1 MMVHLLICSRSTLA
15 HHRLDFQGE
24 DEYTALLHFITNAEK
39 MKPSDEDDD
48 DDEDVVHKRVWYM
61 PWKAREI
68 RGAGRVPAEWLETD
82 MQQGLTG
89 GEADSR
95 LKRVGPNEL
104 SAAKENQFKKVLGY
118 FRGPILYCMEA
129 AVALAGGLQDWV
141 DFGVIIGILASL
153 SLR

>member
-1 MMVHLLICSRSTLA
+1 MKPA
-15 HHRLDFQGE
+15 DEDGE
-24 DEYTALLHFITNAEK
+24 DE
-39 MKPSDEDDD
+39 
-48 DDEDVVHKRVWYM
+48 EDVVHKRIWYM
-61 PWKAREI
+61 PWKTREI

-82 MQQGLTG
+82 MQQGLAG
-89 GEADSR
+89 GEAESR
-95 LKRVGPNEL
+95 LKHVGPNEL